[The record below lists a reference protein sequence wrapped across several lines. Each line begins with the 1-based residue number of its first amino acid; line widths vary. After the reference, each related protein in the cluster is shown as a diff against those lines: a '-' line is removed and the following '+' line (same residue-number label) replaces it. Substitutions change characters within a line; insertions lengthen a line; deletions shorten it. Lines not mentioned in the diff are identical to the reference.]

1 MRGMARLDGG
11 QLAARFLAEAG
22 VRHVF
27 TLSGGPLNPLY
38 NACLDRGIQLVHT
51 RHDGAAAFMAEGYA
65 RASRG
70 PGVCAVTLGT
80 AVAMATPALLNAHL
94 AATSLVVLAG
104 AAALGSWDRRPF
116 AHADQLAIV
125 KPITKWARTVHATAR
140 IPEYLAL
147 ALREATVGRPGPVF
161 LEIPSDVMQ
170 GEAEESAVRWPRR
183 YRTAARPQAD
193 PALVR
198 EAVRAIARAERP
210 LAIVGSGVW
219 WSDAAA
225 ELRRVVERLD
235 LPLLSE
241 RLGRGSL
248 PADHRLNLGPSA
260 VALSDVAL
268 HALKRC
274 DVLVMLGA
282 RFDYLIEYGDPTVL
296 NPAAAVVQVDLE
308 PEEIGYGHDVDL
320 GIVGD
325 LRAVLSQMLAEL
337 EAGGVGG
344 AHAPW
349 VEALRA
355 RRREAEAALRPL
367 LESDETPVHPL
378 RLIGEIRRRMDEGTI
393 VVTSGGDIEQWG
405 RWLLEPSSP
414 GGSIRAGQTG
424 SLGVDVP
431 YSIAARLA
439 RPERPVILLTG
450 DGGFAYHVSEFDTA
464 ARYHVPFVAVV
475 ADDAVWAQIKHELD
489 VVYGPG
495 RDGPV
500 RMEQRRWDQVVAALG
515 GHGEHVTRPEELG
528 PALDRAL
535 ASGKPSCVHVVTQ
548 SVVSPET
555 LWAFSPAERS
565 RRLAEA

>member
-1 MRGMARLDGG
+1 M
-11 QLAARFLAEAG
+11 AARCLAEAG

-38 NACLDRGIQLVHT
+38 NGCLELGVQLVHT

-94 AATSLVVLAG
+94 AATPLVVLAG

-116 AHADQLAIV
+116 AHADQLAMV

-140 IPEYLAL
+140 IPEYLGA
-147 ALREATVGRPGPVF
+147 ALREATSGRPGPVF
-161 LEIPSDVMQ
+161 LEVPSDVMQ
-170 GEAEESAVRWPRR
+170 GQVEESAIRWPRVG
-183 YRTAARPQAD
+183 AVGGRPRGD
-193 PALVR
+193 PAQVR
-198 EAVRAIARAERP
+198 AAVRAIAGAERP

-225 ELRRVVERLD
+225 ELRRVLERLD

-248 PADHRLNLGPSA
+248 PADHRLNLGLSA

-274 DVLVMLGA
+274 DLLVMLGA
-282 RFDYLIEYGDPTVL
+282 RFDYLIEYGDPSVL
-296 NPAAAVVQVDLE
+296 NPEAAVVQVDLE
-308 PEEIGYGHDVDL
+308 PEEIGFGHDVAL
-320 GIVGD
+320 GVVGD
-325 LRAVLSQMLAEL
+325 LRAVLADVLAEL
-337 EAGGVGG
+337 DRSGLSGQ
-344 AHAPW
+344 HAAW
-349 VEALRA
+349 VEGLSA
-355 RRREAEAALRPL
+355 RRRAAEAALRPL
-367 LESDETPVHPL
+367 LESDEAPVHPL
-378 RLIGEIRRRMDEGTI
+378 RIVAEIRRRVDDRTI
-393 VVTSGGDIEQWG
+393 VVTSGGDVEQWG
-405 RWLLEPSSP
+405 RWLLEPSFP

-439 RPERPVILLTG
+439 RPGHRVILLTG
-450 DGGFAYHVSEFDTA
+450 DGGFAYHVAEFDTA
-464 ARYHVPFVAVV
+464 ARHGVPFVAVV

-495 RDGPV
+495 RDAPV
-500 RMEQRRWDQVVAALG
+500 RMEHRRWDQVVAALG
-515 GHGEHVTRPEELG
+515 GHGEHVARADELG

-535 ASGKPSCVHVVTQ
+535 ASGRPACVHVVSR

-555 LWAFSPAERS
+555 LWAFSPEERA
-565 RRLAEA
+565 RRLREA